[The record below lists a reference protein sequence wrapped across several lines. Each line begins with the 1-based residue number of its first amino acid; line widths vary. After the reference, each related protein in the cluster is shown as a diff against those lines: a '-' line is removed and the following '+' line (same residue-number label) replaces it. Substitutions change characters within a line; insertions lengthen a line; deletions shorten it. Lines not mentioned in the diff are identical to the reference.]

1 MVPLH
6 ANFAMAIF
14 AGEEYISDS
23 VMSNE
28 CATMKENLQTIPQM
42 PLNET
47 ACRYSQDKIE
57 RWSYAQ
63 VVYHMVVCA
72 SDLAL
77 YEKLSV
83 RRKQLTPPESS
94 QG

>member
-6 ANFAMAIF
+6 ANFAMAF
-14 AGEEYISDS
+14 FPGEEYIPDLLIG
-23 VMSNE
+23 NE
-28 CATMKENLQTIPQM
+28 YATMKENEQIIPQM
-42 PLNET
+42 PVNET
-47 ACRYSQDKIE
+47 ACKYSQEQINS
-57 RWSYAQ
+57 WSYAQ

-83 RRKQLTPPESS
+83 RRKQLTPPESY